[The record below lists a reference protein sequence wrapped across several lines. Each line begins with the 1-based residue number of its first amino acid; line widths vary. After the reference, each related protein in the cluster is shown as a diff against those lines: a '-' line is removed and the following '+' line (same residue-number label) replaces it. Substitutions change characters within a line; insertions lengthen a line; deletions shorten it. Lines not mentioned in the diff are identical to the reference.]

1 MSFLQRLFS
10 RRWLGGTML
19 VLVAIGL
26 FVRLG
31 IWQLDRLDQRRAAN
45 EALRA
50 VLDAPP
56 LDLAEPLP
64 AAPDALENRLAT
76 VTGQYDFANE
86 RVVLLQ
92 TWQGQPGVQL
102 LTPLLIGGAA
112 SELAQSGGETAVLV
126 NRGWVPQA
134 EYEAG
139 ELARYQTETGLVQ
152 VSGYLALSQQSRTEN
167 SATSQEIYRIDLEAI
182 GEALPY
188 NVLPVFLVEAPDGAA
203 ELEPPL
209 RAARDVDLSEGPHLS
224 YAWQWF
230 IFAVLTGGLYLAF
243 VRRSERERP
252 SSPQNES

>member
-1 MSFLQRLFS
+1 MSFLLRLFS
-10 RRWLGGTML
+10 RRWLGGTLL
-19 VLVAIGL
+19 VLVAMGL

-31 IWQLDRLDQRRAAN
+31 IWQLDRLAQRRAAN
-45 EALRA
+45 AVLQA

-56 LDLAEPLP
+56 LNLAEPLP
-64 AAPDALENRLAT
+64 AAPEALENRLAM

-92 TWQGQPGVQL
+92 TWQGQPGVRL
-102 LTPLLIGGAA
+102 LTPLLIEGVVEE
-112 SELAQSGGETAVLV
+112 SSLSGGEVAVLI

-139 ELARYQTETGLVQ
+139 ELAQYQTETGLVQ
-152 VSGYLALSQQSRTEN
+152 VAGYLALSEQSRTET
-167 SATSQEIYRIDLEAI
+167 SATSQEIYRIDLGAI
-182 GEALPY
+182 GKALPY
-188 NVLPVFLVEAPDGAA
+188 DLLPVFLVEAPVEGA

-209 RAARDVDLSEGPHLS
+209 RAVREVDLSEGPHLS

-230 IFAVLTGGLYLAF
+230 IFAVLTGSLYLAF